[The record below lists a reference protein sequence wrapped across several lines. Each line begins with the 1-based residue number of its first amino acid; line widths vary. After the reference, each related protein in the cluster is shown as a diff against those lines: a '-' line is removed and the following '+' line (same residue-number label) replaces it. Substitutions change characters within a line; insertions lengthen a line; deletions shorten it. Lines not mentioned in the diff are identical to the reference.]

1 MLQKVITHYKS
12 RKFLKFFVLGMV
24 LSILGQLLVSYLE
37 YDAIVWPLIVPML
50 VGDFFST
57 FAIFDVSKKETREK

>member
-1 MLQKVITHYKS
+1 MA
-12 RKFLKFFVLGMV
+12 

-37 YDAIVWPLIVPML
+37 YDAIVWPLVAPML

-57 FAIFDVSKKETREK
+57 FAIFDVSNKEDREK